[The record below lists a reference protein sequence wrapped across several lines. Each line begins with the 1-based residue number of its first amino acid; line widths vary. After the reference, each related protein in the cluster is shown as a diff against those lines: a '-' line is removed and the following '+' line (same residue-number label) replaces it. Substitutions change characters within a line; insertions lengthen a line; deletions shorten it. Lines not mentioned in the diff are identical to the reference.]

1 MSGAVFKTAC
11 EIARVSLGGFDSH
24 TPPPATLF
32 WYDIHMAAKAHSN
45 FMTEE
50 EFKDYTK
57 RITMRIVDLVELL
70 PNNQKAQ
77 IIGNQLLQSSAS
89 IGANYRSACRAKSTS
104 ELVKHLSAVECDTD
118 RTLYWLEIIVD
129 SGLVAGTKLLDLT
142 ADLDEIVSMTASS
155 IVTLREKANAEGKV
169 VNF

>member
-1 MSGAVFKTAC
+1 
-11 EIARVSLGGFDSH
+11 
-24 TPPPATLF
+24 
-32 WYDIHMAAKAHSN
+32 
-45 FMTEE
+45 MTEE

-104 ELVKHLSAVECDTD
+104 ELVKHLSAVECDPD
-118 RTLYWLEIIVD
+118 LSSNWLEIFVD

>member
-1 MSGAVFKTAC
+1 
-11 EIARVSLGGFDSH
+11 
-24 TPPPATLF
+24 
-32 WYDIHMAAKAHSN
+32 
-45 FMTEE
+45 MTEE
-50 EFKDYTK
+50 EFKDHTK
-57 RITMRIVDLVELL
+57 RITLRIVDLVELL

-104 ELVKHLSAVECDTD
+104 ELVKHLSAVECDAD

-129 SGLVAGTKLLDLT
+129 SGLVVGTKLLDLT

-155 IVTLREKANAEGKV
+155 IGTLRAKAHAEGKV